1 MRTLSKSILVVA
13 GLLSQAPSTDSAS
26 LKPLYYDEDPR
37 LVRLR
42 EFFLRYDS
50 PVHELAGEF
59 LEAADGNGLDWRLLP
74 SISIVESGG
83 GRDYRKNNIFGW
95 YSCKSGFP
103 SISEGI
109 HTVASRLA
117 NSRLYR
123 DKNLA
128 GILRTYNTNEE
139 YGDKVLA
146 LMEKLGP
153 EAFPS
158 GGFLN

>member
-1 MRTLSKSILVVA
+1 MRTLSKSLFVVA

-50 PVHELAGEF
+50 PVHRLAGEF
-59 LEAADGNGLDWRLLP
+59 LVAADYHGLDWRLLP

-95 YSCKSGFP
+95 DSCKSGFP
-103 SISEGI
+103 SITAGI

-117 NSRLYR
+117 NSNLYR
-123 DKNLA
+123 DKTLK
-128 GILRTYNTNEE
+128 GILRTYNPGSH
-139 YGDKVLA
+139 YPGKVMA

-153 EAFPS
+153 EEIPS
-158 GGFLN
+158 GGPLN